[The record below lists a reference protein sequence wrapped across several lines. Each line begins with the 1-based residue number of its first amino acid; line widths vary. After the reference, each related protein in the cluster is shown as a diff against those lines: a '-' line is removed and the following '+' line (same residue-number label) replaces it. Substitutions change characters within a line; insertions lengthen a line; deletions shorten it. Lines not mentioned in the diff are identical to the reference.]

1 MSRCTFE
8 RPPPTVASVLLTGAP
23 LPEGS
28 PDLSGLVIGG
38 LAALARA
45 ATLFNVW
52 MVEIGGALAPPTWA
66 RPVAGRHRGP
76 RRLHA

>member
-8 RPPPTVASVLLTGAP
+8 GPPPTVASLLLTGAP

-28 PDLSGLVIGG
+28 PDLSGLVIGA

-52 MVEIGGALAPPTWA
+52 MVEIGCELASPTWA
-66 RPVAGRHRGP
+66 RPVAGRQRGP